1 MSDFD
6 EQTMVPEGKRSPHH
20 VMWMVAIQQL
30 DAAVKELLILR
41 DKIENG
47 IKVQPGCAVITSPKD
62 YPGPDLPKELP
73 LAEFLNLDGD
83 PIMSNVE
90 TIETTIAQL
99 EEMLF

>member
-30 DAAVKELLILR
+30 DAAVKKLLMLR

-47 IKVQPGCAVITSPKD
+47 TKVQPED

-73 LAEFLNLDGD
+73 LAGFLNLDGE
-83 PIMSNVE
+83 PIMSNIE